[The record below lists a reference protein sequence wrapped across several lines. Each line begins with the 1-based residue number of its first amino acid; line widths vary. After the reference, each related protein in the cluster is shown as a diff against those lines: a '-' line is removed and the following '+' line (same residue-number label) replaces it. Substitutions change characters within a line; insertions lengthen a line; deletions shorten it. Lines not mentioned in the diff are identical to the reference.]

1 MTYKTSLRKEK
12 IRERNLISQNEMDQ
26 VEKKTASLFM
36 DMFSELKIKKV
47 SIYIPVHN
55 EVPTK
60 RIIQLIIGSKTE
72 CYLPVIDQDLNNKK
86 MKFAEFNHETAL
98 VKNKFNISE
107 PISRTF
113 ENVLQLELVVMP
125 LVAFDNEGFRLGMGK
140 GYYDFTFGSSEINR
154 KPLFWG
160 LSYDFQKTDSCY
172 PEEHDLKMEAV
183 ICPSGVKKFT

>member
-60 RIIQLIIGSKTE
+60 RIIQLIIGSKAE

>member
-1 MTYKTSLRKEK
+1 
-12 IRERNLISQNEMDQ
+12 MDQ

-98 VKNKFNISE
+98 EKNKFNISE

-113 ENVLQLELVVMP
+113 ENVSQLELVVMP

-183 ICPSGVKKFT
+183 ICPSGVRKFT

>member
-12 IRERNLISQNEMDQ
+12 IQERNLISQNEMDQ

>member
-1 MTYKTSLRKEK
+1 
-12 IRERNLISQNEMDQ
+12 MDQ

-98 VKNKFNISE
+98 VKNNKFYIQAGAG
-107 PISRTF
+107 I
-113 ENVLQLELVVMP
+113 
-125 LVAFDNEGFRLGMGK
+125 VADSIPEKEYQETVIKAKAL
-140 GYYDFTFGSSEINR
+140 INA
-154 KPLFWG
+154 LN
-160 LSYDFQKTDSCY
+160 
-172 PEEHDLKMEAV
+172 
-183 ICPSGVKKFT
+183 

>member
-60 RIIQLIIGSKTE
+60 RIIQLIIGSKAE

-113 ENVLQLELVVMP
+113 ENVSQLELVVMP

-183 ICPSGVKKFT
+183 ICPSGVRKFT

>member
-1 MTYKTSLRKEK
+1 
-12 IRERNLISQNEMDQ
+12 MDW

-47 SIYIPVHN
+47 SIYIPIHN

-60 RIIQLIIGSKTE
+60 RIIQLIIGSNTK
-72 CYLPVIDQDLNNKK
+72 CFLPVINQDLNNKN
-86 MKFAEFNHETAL
+86 MRFAEFNHETAL
-98 VKNKFNISE
+98 VKNKFDISE
-107 PISRTF
+107 PISGTF
-113 ENVLQLELVVMP
+113 ENASQLDLVVIP

-140 GYYDFTFGSSEINR
+140 GYYDFTFGTSKINR

-160 LSYDFQKTDSCY
+160 LSYDFQKADSCY
-172 PEEHDLKMEAV
+172 PEDHDLKMEAV

>member
-12 IRERNLISQNEMDQ
+12 IQERNLISQNEMDR
-26 VEKKTASLFM
+26 VEQKTASLFM
-36 DMFSELKIKKV
+36 DMFSELKFKKV

-60 RIIQLIIGSKTE
+60 RIIQLIIGSNTK
-72 CYLPVIDQDLNNKK
+72 CFLPVINQDLNNKN
-86 MKFAEFNHETAL
+86 MRFAEFNHETAL
-98 VKNKFNISE
+98 VKNKFDILE
-107 PISRTF
+107 PISGTF
-113 ENVLQLELVVMP
+113 ENASQLDLVVIP

-140 GYYDFTFGSSEINR
+140 GYYDFTFGTSKINR

-172 PEEHDLKMEAV
+172 PEDHDLKMEAV

>member
-60 RIIQLIIGSKTE
+60 RIIQLIIGSKAE

-183 ICPSGVKKFT
+183 ICPSGVRKFT

>member
-12 IRERNLISQNEMDQ
+12 IQERNLISQNEMDR

-36 DMFSELKIKKV
+36 DMFSELKFKKV

-60 RIIQLIIGSKTE
+60 RIIQLIIGSNTK
-72 CYLPVIDQDLNNKK
+72 CFLPVINQDLNNKN
-86 MKFAEFNHETAL
+86 MRFAEFNHETAL
-98 VKNKFNISE
+98 VKNKFDISE
-107 PISRTF
+107 PISGTF
-113 ENVLQLELVVMP
+113 ENASQLDLVVIP

-140 GYYDFTFGSSEINR
+140 GYYDFTFGTSKINR

-172 PEEHDLKMEAV
+172 PEDHDLKMEAV

>member
-113 ENVLQLELVVMP
+113 ENALQLELVVMP

-183 ICPSGVKKFT
+183 ICPSGVRKFT

>member
-12 IRERNLISQNEMDQ
+12 IQERNLISQNEMDR

-36 DMFSELKIKKV
+36 DMFSELKFKKV
-47 SIYIPVHN
+47 SIYIPIHN

-60 RIIQLIIGSKTE
+60 RIIQLIIGSNTK
-72 CYLPVIDQDLNNKK
+72 CFLPVINQDLNNKN
-86 MKFAEFNHETAL
+86 MRFAEFNHETAL
-98 VKNKFNISE
+98 VKNKFDISE
-107 PISRTF
+107 PISGTF
-113 ENVLQLELVVMP
+113 ENASQLDLVVIP

-140 GYYDFTFGSSEINR
+140 GYYDFTFGTSKINR

-172 PEEHDLKMEAV
+172 PEDHDLKMEAV

>member
-12 IRERNLISQNEMDQ
+12 IRKRNLISQNEMDR

-36 DMFSELKIKKV
+36 DMFSELKFKKV
-47 SIYIPVHN
+47 SIYIPIHN

-60 RIIQLIIGSKTE
+60 RIIQLIIGSNTK
-72 CYLPVIDQDLNNKK
+72 CFLPVINQDLNNKN
-86 MKFAEFNHETAL
+86 MRFAEFNHETAL
-98 VKNKFNISE
+98 VKNKFDISE
-107 PISRTF
+107 PISGTF
-113 ENVLQLELVVMP
+113 ENASQLDLVVIP

-140 GYYDFTFGSSEINR
+140 GYYDFTFGTSKINR

-172 PEEHDLKMEAV
+172 PEDHDLKMEAV

>member
-12 IRERNLISQNEMDQ
+12 IRERNLISQNEMDR

-36 DMFSELKIKKV
+36 DMFSELKFKKV
-47 SIYIPVHN
+47 SIYIPIHN

-60 RIIQLIIGSKTE
+60 RIIQLIIGSNTK
-72 CYLPVIDQDLNNKK
+72 CFLPVINQDLNNKN
-86 MKFAEFNHETAL
+86 MRFAEFNHETAL
-98 VKNKFNISE
+98 VKNKFDISE
-107 PISRTF
+107 PISGTF
-113 ENVLQLELVVMP
+113 ENASQLDLVVIP

-140 GYYDFTFGSSEINR
+140 GYYDFTFGTSKINR

-172 PEEHDLKMEAV
+172 PEDHDLKMEAV

>member
-12 IRERNLISQNEMDQ
+12 IRERNLISQNEMDR

-183 ICPSGVKKFT
+183 ICPSGVRKFT

>member
-12 IRERNLISQNEMDQ
+12 IQERNLISQNEMDQ

-86 MKFAEFNHETAL
+86 MEFAEFNHETAL

>member
-12 IRERNLISQNEMDQ
+12 IRERNLISQNEMDR

-36 DMFSELKIKKV
+36 DMFSELKFKKV
-47 SIYIPVHN
+47 SIYIPIHN

-60 RIIQLIIGSKTE
+60 RIIQLIIGSNTK
-72 CYLPVIDQDLNNKK
+72 CFLPVINQDLNNKN
-86 MKFAEFNHETAL
+86 MRFAEFNHETAL
-98 VKNKFNISE
+98 VKNKFDISE
-107 PISRTF
+107 PISGTF
-113 ENVLQLELVVMP
+113 ENASQLDLVVIP

-140 GYYDFTFGSSEINR
+140 GYYDFTFGTSKINR

>member
-1 MTYKTSLRKEK
+1 
-12 IRERNLISQNEMDQ
+12 MDQ

-125 LVAFDNEGFRLGMGK
+125 LVAFDNEGFRLGMG
-140 GYYDFTFGSSEINR
+140 SI
-154 KPLFWG
+154 L
-160 LSYDFQKTDSCY
+160 
-172 PEEHDLKMEAV
+172 
-183 ICPSGVKKFT
+183 

>member
-12 IRERNLISQNEMDQ
+12 IRERNLISQNEMDR

-36 DMFSELKIKKV
+36 DMFSELKLKKV
-47 SIYIPVHN
+47 SIYIPIHN

-60 RIIQLIIGSKTE
+60 RIIQLIIGSNTK
-72 CYLPVIDQDLNNKK
+72 CFLPVINQDLNNKN
-86 MKFAEFNHETAL
+86 MRFAEFNHETAL
-98 VKNKFNISE
+98 VKNKFDISE
-107 PISRTF
+107 PISGTF
-113 ENVLQLELVVMP
+113 ENASQLDLVVIP

-140 GYYDFTFGSSEINR
+140 GYYDFTFGTSKINR

-172 PEEHDLKMEAV
+172 PEEHDLKMQAV

>member
-1 MTYKTSLRKEK
+1 
-12 IRERNLISQNEMDQ
+12 MDR
-26 VEKKTASLFM
+26 VEQKTASLFM
-36 DMFSELKIKKV
+36 DMFSGLKFKKV

-60 RIIQLIIGSKTE
+60 RIIQLIIGSNTK
-72 CYLPVIDQDLNNKK
+72 CFLPVINQDLNNKN
-86 MKFAEFNHETAL
+86 MRFAEFNHETAL
-98 VKNKFNISE
+98 VKNKFDISE
-107 PISRTF
+107 PIRGPFAKAS
-113 ENVLQLELVVMP
+113 QLDLIVIP

-140 GYYDFTFGSSEINR
+140 GYYDFTFGTSKVNK

-160 LSYDFQKTDSCY
+160 LSYDFQKIDSCY

>member
-36 DMFSELKIKKV
+36 DMFSELKIKKA

-183 ICPSGVKKFT
+183 ICPSGVRKFT

>member
-1 MTYKTSLRKEK
+1 
-12 IRERNLISQNEMDQ
+12 MDR

-36 DMFSELKIKKV
+36 DMFSELKFKKV
-47 SIYIPVHN
+47 SIYIPIHN

-60 RIIQLIIGSKTE
+60 RIIQLIIGSNTK
-72 CYLPVIDQDLNNKK
+72 CFLPVINQDLNNKN
-86 MKFAEFNHETAL
+86 MRFAEFNHETAL
-98 VKNKFNISE
+98 VKNKFDISE
-107 PISRTF
+107 PISGTF
-113 ENVLQLELVVMP
+113 ENASQLDLVVIP

-140 GYYDFTFGSSEINR
+140 GYYDFTFGTSKINR

-172 PEEHDLKMEAV
+172 PEDHDLKMEAV

>member
-12 IRERNLISQNEMDQ
+12 IQERNLISQNEMDR

-36 DMFSELKIKKV
+36 DMFSELKFKKV
-47 SIYIPVHN
+47 SIYIPIHN

-60 RIIQLIIGSKTE
+60 RIIQLIIGSNTK
-72 CYLPVIDQDLNNKK
+72 CFLPVINQDLNNKN
-86 MKFAEFNHETAL
+86 MRFAEFNHETAL
-98 VKNKFNISE
+98 VKNKFDISE
-107 PISRTF
+107 PISGTF
-113 ENVLQLELVVMP
+113 ENASQLDLVVIP

-140 GYYDFTFGSSEINR
+140 GYYDFTFGTSKINR

>member
-113 ENVLQLELVVMP
+113 ENVSQLELVVMP

-183 ICPSGVKKFT
+183 ICPSGVREFT

>member
-1 MTYKTSLRKEK
+1 
-12 IRERNLISQNEMDQ
+12 MDQ

-60 RIIQLIIGSKTE
+60 RIIQLIIGSKAE
-72 CYLPVIDQDLNNKK
+72 CYLPVIDRDLNNKK

-183 ICPSGVKKFT
+183 ICPSGVRKFT

>member
-113 ENVLQLELVVMP
+113 ENVSQLELVVMP

-183 ICPSGVKKFT
+183 ICPSGVRKFT

>member
-183 ICPSGVKKFT
+183 ICPSGVRKFT